1 MSTIGK
7 IYRSLGV
14 TLIILVSGVHPLWCQ
29 DGESMVLSLDEC
41 INMAKINNKE
51 IQVAKSR
58 RSYSEYNLKSV
69 RANFFPSVS
78 LYSRG
83 FYSTIGDT
91 YSLKDVDMAAIVTK
105 YPDLQPYI
113 AEISQMPI
121 FGSLSELI
129 KFEYALD
136 WTFMGG
142 VSLQQPVYMGGK
154 VRTGYRMARIGV
166 ELAAQNERLTESQVI
181 VETSKAYA
189 DVVKAKELYEVAV
202 KYNALLEKLMRDVES
217 ALKNGVK
224 QKNDLLKV
232 EVKLNESLLN
242 MTKARNGLKLATMN
256 LCHMIGKPLMSD
268 IEVNGVLPEYSAGIQ
283 GEPVITNRPEYMMYD
298 SKEELAREQVN
309 MERSNKLPQLGIL
322 AQYGY
327 TSALKLYGKQ
337 FINDDSFLAGVNLS
351 IPIFHFGEKN
361 NKMKAV
367 KAQYEQAKLERQN
380 INDLILLEATRAA
393 NNYEESLLELEI
405 ATSSLSAADENLRL
419 SDRQYAAGVESL
431 SDLLEAQLLWQQAYQ
446 ARIEA
451 RISTFVSWLEYRKA
465 IGELN

>member
-1 MSTIGK
+1 MSITGK
-7 IYRSLGV
+7 ICRLLGV
-14 TLIILVSGVHPLWCQ
+14 TLIILISGLHPLWCQ
-29 DGESMVLSLDEC
+29 AGKDDALSLDEC
-41 INMAKINNKE
+41 IEMAKINNKE
-51 IQVAKSR
+51 IQAARSQK
-58 RSYSEYNLKSV
+58 SYSEYSLRSV
-69 RANFFPSVS
+69 KANYFPSVS

-83 FYSTIGDT
+83 FYTTIGDT
-91 YSLKDVDMAAIVTK
+91 YSLKDIDMGAIAAK

-113 AEISQMPI
+113 AEISQMPV
-121 FGSLSELI
+121 FGSLAELI
-129 KFEYALD
+129 RFEYALD

-142 VSLQQPVYMGGK
+142 ISLQQPVYMGGK
-154 VRTGYRMARIGV
+154 VRTGYRMAKLGV
-166 ELAAQNERLTESQVI
+166 ELAAQNVRLTESQVI

-189 DVVKAKELYEVAV
+189 DVVKAEELYEVAQ
-202 KYNALLEKLMRDVES
+202 KYNALLEKLMHDVES
-217 ALKNGVK
+217 ALRNGVK

-232 EVKLNESLLN
+232 QVKLNESLLN
-242 MTKARNGLKLATMN
+242 VTKARNGLKLATMN

-268 IEVNGVLPEYSAGIQ
+268 IEVNGVLPEYSAGIK

-309 MERSNKLPQLGIL
+309 MERSDKLPQLAVL

-337 FINDDSFLAGVNLS
+337 FINDDSFMAGVSLS

-367 KAQYEQAKLERQN
+367 KAQYEQTRLERQN

-405 ATSSLSAADENLRL
+405 ATSSLSAADENLRM

-446 ARIEA
+446 AQIEA